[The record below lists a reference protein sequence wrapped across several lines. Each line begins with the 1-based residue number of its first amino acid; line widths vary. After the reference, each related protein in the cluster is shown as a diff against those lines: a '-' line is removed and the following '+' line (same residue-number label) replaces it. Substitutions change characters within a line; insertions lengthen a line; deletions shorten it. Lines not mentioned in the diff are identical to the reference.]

1 MEDFRGAIKKK
12 MSQKVE
18 KVHNFLDPPSYQKVR
33 ILNCVLFLSP
43 ALTPASPLLDFF
55 HFSGHFFFIAPLT
68 CFGTDA
74 NNRVFGIS
82 WQVLTQLQLQLSL
95 LCSASII

>member
-1 MEDFRGAIKKK
+1 

-18 KVHNFLDPPSYQKVR
+18 KVHNFLDPPPLLSKSPHFE
-33 ILNCVLFLSP
+33 LWTFLSP

-55 HFSGHFFFIAPLT
+55 HFSGHFFLIAPLT

>member
-1 MEDFRGAIKKK
+1 

-18 KVHNFLDPPSYQKVR
+18 KVHNFLDPPPSYQTVR
-33 ILNCVLFLSP
+33 ILNCGRFLSP
-43 ALTPASPLLDFF
+43 ALTHAPPLLDFF
-55 HFSGHFFFIAPLT
+55 HFFGTFFFIAPLT

-74 NNRVFGIS
+74 NNRVLGIS